1 MDPQLLNSLPEEDKT
16 KMVAMIETMQT
27 RDRWV
32 EFVCVCNDYEDCA
45 CEFIFSFVPPSFF
58 FPLFFFLLSE
68 NHSEPRFFARLRVAR
83 RNKVTNSREGTTASD
98 FDWVTFLYF
107 TSAWECITI

>member
-32 EFVCVCNDYEDCA
+32 EFVCVCVYNDDEEDCV
-45 CEFIFSFVPPSFF
+45 CEFIFLFRAAV
-58 FPLFFFLLSE
+58 FPLCSFFLLSE
-68 NHSEPRFFARLRVAR
+68 NQSEPRVFALRDA
-83 RNKVTNSREGTTASD
+83 TTK
-98 FDWVTFLYF
+98 
-107 TSAWECITI
+107 